1 MINFK
6 RRWLSALTA
15 LMLVFSLFALLPQ
28 GAFQAYALSG
38 SGTESDP
45 YIVTTYDELRS
56 LLNCGKIFD
65 DTTRYIKLGQDI
77 ISNDSNNDYDF
88 TLICGHKFDII
99 LDLAGHSLS
108 RSARTLD
115 GNLFTIG
122 YNSKLTIND
131 SVGTGVISSNLNCGN
146 QISNLFYLE
155 KDGELV
161 INSGTIVTLRNSDY
175 SENCIA
181 VEGGTVTVNGGV
193 LKSNNAAIYGHLGN
207 ITLNGGEY
215 VQTKDMGNYM
225 VQGICVY
232 KGCTTAINNCKLVA
246 TAGSAKIFTS
256 NDSLKSVISLDA
268 SIKVDGEIVTLTDS
282 TKRLKG
288 TEIII
293 KSPTKV
299 KNVNITVTEP
309 KAGEI
314 PDYNPVC
321 SSEGV
326 TANGAIWSKVNSE
339 ESTTQLTGDD
349 KFEAG
354 CKYVFKIFVF
364 PASTDYKLD
373 DDMTV
378 TINGKQVTGGVI
390 LGIGLAYIEFEVPT
404 DGHRQVGDVN
414 NDGKITA
421 DDAIIVARF
430 AAGYPGYSTKYD
442 ADIADMN
449 RDGNVT
455 ADDAIIIARYAAG
468 YPSYAEKYTKYV

>member
-6 RRWLSALTA
+6 RRGLSALTA

-28 GAFQAYALSG
+28 GAFKAYALSG
-38 SGTESDP
+38 TGTEGDP

-77 ISNDSNNDYDF
+77 ISNDSNNDYRF

-99 LDLAGHSLS
+99 LDLAGHTLS
-108 RSARTLD
+108 RSAKTLD
-115 GNLFTIG
+115 SILFTIG

-175 SENCIA
+175 SERCIA

-193 LKSNNAAIYGHLGN
+193 FKSNNAAVYGHLGN

-232 KGCTTAINNCKLVA
+232 ESCTTVINNCRLVA
-246 TAGSAKIFTS
+246 TDGSAKIYTS
-256 NDSLKSVISLDA
+256 NDSLKSVISSDA
-268 SIKVDGEIVTLTDS
+268 SIKVDGESVTLTDS
-282 TKRLKG
+282 TKQLKG

-326 TANGAIWSKVNSE
+326 AVSDAIWSKVNSE
-339 ESTTQLTGDD
+339 DSTTQLIGDD
-349 KFEAG
+349 KYEAG
-354 CKYVFKIFVF
+354 CKYVFKIFAF
-364 PASTDYKLD
+364 PASKDYKLD
-373 DDMTV
+373 DDLTV
-378 TINGKQVTGGVI
+378 TINGKQATVGVF
-390 LGIGLAYIEFEVPT
+390 LGIGLVNIEFEVPS

-414 NDGKITA
+414 GDGKITA

-430 AAGYPGYSTKYD
+430 AAGYLGYSTKYD
-442 ADIADMN
+442 KNIADMN

-468 YPSYAEKYTKYV
+468 FPGYAEKYTKYV